1 MGKDIL
7 LRVEDGH
14 LLGAYES
21 GDPVTSSA
29 AIVLLQEIFGVNAH
43 IRSVAD
49 EYAKA
54 GYYVVT
60 PALFDRVQARVQLD
74 YSPAELEL
82 ARGYASRLE
91 PELVLRDIA
100 AAIAH
105 ARARIA
111 SGKVGVVGFCLG
123 GTYAFL
129 SATRLNPD
137 AAVGYYGGKIVQHA
151 HEVPLIPT
159 ILHFG
164 SQDRGISLSDV
175 QAIEHTRPEVPVY
188 IYEAG
193 HAFNRTGG
201 ANYSEAAASL
211 ARERTLAFLR
221 TTLTEQVPV
230 PIHA

>member
-14 LLGAYES
+14 LLGAYET
-21 GDPVTSSA
+21 GDPSSSA

-49 EYAKA
+49 EYVKA
-54 GYYVVT
+54 GYYVVA

-105 ARARIA
+105 ACSHVA
-111 SGKVGVVGFCLG
+111 SGKVGVIGYCLG

-137 AAVGYYGGKIVQHA
+137 AAVGYYGGKIIQHA
-151 HEVPLIPT
+151 KEVPLAPT

-164 SQDRGISLSDV
+164 SQDRGIPLTDV

-193 HAFNRTGG
+193 HAFNRIGG
-201 ANYSEAAASL
+201 ANYSAAAASL

-221 TTLTEQVPV
+221 TTLTALVPLPANV
-230 PIHA
+230 

>member
-14 LLGAYES
+14 LLGAYEAGSPS
-21 GDPVTSSA
+21 GSA

-54 GYYVVT
+54 GYYVVA
-60 PALFDRVQARVQLD
+60 PALFDRIQARVQLD
-74 YSPAELEL
+74 YSPGELEL

-105 ARARIA
+105 ARSRVA
-111 SGKVGVVGFCLG
+111 SAKVGVIGFCLG

-137 AAVGYYGGKIVQHA
+137 AAVGYYGGKIIQHA
-151 HEVPLIPT
+151 HEVPLAPT

-164 SQDRGISLSDV
+164 SQDRGIALADV
-175 QAIEHTRPEVPVY
+175 QAIEHARPGIPVY
-188 IYEAG
+188 VYEAG

-201 ANYSEAAASL
+201 AKQMAKFRLGQSHIAPS
-211 ARERTLAFLR
+211 T
-221 TTLTEQVPV
+221 
-230 PIHA
+230 